1 MLPCRLRSLAPLGR
15 YTATCYSREVA
26 CCTPQRSSNS
36 LLPTSSE
43 VWHGDLQIDHDSY
56 RRKLN
61 VIMKRLKE
69 HLKGQKWPK
78 LTHLEVE
85 GRQFKLPIRLDDL
98 DPRFIA
104 KLEADMDD
112 TYLAGFF
119 DGDGCVS
126 HNSGLSGCVLQV
138 GQSAKNNRIL
148 FRYLIRHGGCI
159 SLQRTGC
166 GSASPSVC
174 WRASGQTAWH
184 AASVLQMNCLVKK
197 EQLQIAT
204 SWPACREKRKA
215 CKARMSLLKNIEP
228 DLPSSQAL
236 SWTYLAGFFDAEGC
250 IRLSATSN
258 TFRLEI
264 GQRHATILKLI
275 HSFLLGQLA
284 QHSSLKLYCRK
295 TKSLLYCAHRA
306 TRTAILSNL
315 LAHRLEGKRP
325 EALLALNVLDSS
337 HSKLRQDLAL
347 GKGRQS
353 YFTRLDDHGCTRAQ
367 DIDRKAKKLRY
378 AVIKC
383 LFDADKLQ
391 LDLTRAKLQ
400 HEVLN
405 SQSQIQKLR
414 SFIAFVRDMVASPS
428 PGTDYNDDRKII
440 MNQGSRKKIAQEKRI
455 LWMPN

>member
-1 MLPCRLRSLAPLGR
+1 MLPCFRSLVAIGR
-15 YTATCYSREVA
+15 HTATCCSRAVA
-26 CCTPQRSSNS
+26 HCAPQKSLNL
-36 LLPTSSE
+36 LLPTTTA
-43 VWHGDLQIDHDSY
+43 VWHGELQIDHAGY
-56 RRKLN
+56 QKKLAE
-61 VIMKRLKE
+61 ITKRLKE

-85 GRQFKLPIRLDDL
+85 GRRFKLPVRLDDL
-98 DPRFIA
+98 DPSFIA
-104 KLEADMDD
+104 ELEEDTDD
-112 TYLAGFF
+112 KHLAGFF

-126 HNSGLSGCVLQV
+126 PQSCLSGCILQV
-138 GQSAKNNRIL
+138 AQSAKNNIIL

-159 SLQRTGC
+159 SLQRAGC

-184 AASVLQMNCLVKK
+184 AASVLQMNYLVKK
-197 EQLQIAT
+197 EQLRIAT
-204 SWPACREKRKA
+204 SWPACKEKRNA
-215 CKARMSLLKNIEP
+215 CKTRLVLLKNIAP

-250 IRLSATSN
+250 IRLSPTCN

-264 GQRHATILKLI
+264 GQRHATILKFI
-275 HSFLLGQLA
+275 HSFLLGQLPR
-284 QHSSLKLYCRK
+284 HSSLKLYCRK
-295 TKSLLYCAHRA
+295 TSSLLHCARRA
-306 TRTAILSNL
+306 TITAILNNL

-325 EALLALNVLDSS
+325 EALLALNMADSS

-353 YFTRLDDHGCTRAQ
+353 YFTRLDDHGCTRAR
-367 DIDRKAKKLRY
+367 DINNKAKKLRY
-378 AVIKC
+378 AVGKG
-383 LFDADKLQ
+383 LVVADKLQ

-414 SFIAFVRDMVASPS
+414 SFIAFVRNMVASPS
-428 PGTDYNDDRKII
+428 P
-440 MNQGSRKKIAQEKRI
+440 QHQE
-455 LWMPN
+455 